1 MQKRGEEAVGVEL
14 GFAGKIEKVKVRE
27 AEAFA
32 EEGFGEGWRE
42 DFVAKLE
49 FAPGETLEFGN
60 GGFERSGLRAG
71 VVFEEFGLEGS
82 EAEGLSLAGLKV
94 GERGAKFVSEVKNGG
109 GEGGLVVFFPGDEG
123 AGEEL

>member
-1 MQKRGEEAVGVEL
+1 MGVEL
-14 GFAGKIEKVKVRE
+14 GFAGKVEKVEVRK

-32 EEGFGEGWRE
+32 EEGFGERRRE
-42 DFVAKLE
+42 NFVAKLE
-49 FAPGETLEFGN
+49 FAPGETLEFGD
-60 GGFERSGLRAG
+60 GRFERSGLRAG

-82 EAEGLSLAGLKV
+82 EAEGFSLTGLKM

-109 GEGGLVVFFPGDEG
+109 GEGGSVVFFPGDED